1 MSTNSTR
8 TNPAHEPAT
17 ARPAGSAGSGRS
29 AEAEPSVG
37 SGYWYDDPAVA
48 DVIDLLRAVRR
59 FRRADQEMRRRLSA
73 DMDMNETDL
82 HAIQLVI
89 EAESRGDHLTPREL
103 ARHLAISSAST
114 TKLLDRLTASG
125 HLARAPHPSDR
136 RSLILASTPA
146 AHAEVRDR
154 LTRMHERMAQIARSV
169 PVSSRADVV
178 AFLDALVAEL
188 DLEGAGRPISPAIRH
203 TPASKV
209 PSSPSSV

>member
-8 TNPAHEPAT
+8 TGPAHEPPT
-17 ARPAGSAGSGRS
+17 ARPAEPVGTGWSA
-29 AEAEPSVG
+29 AAEPPVG
-37 SGYWYDDPAVA
+37 SGYWYDDPAIA
-48 DVIDLLRAVRR
+48 DVVDLLRAVRR
-59 FRRADQEMRRRLSA
+59 FRRADQEMRRRLSS

-89 EAESRGDHLTPREL
+89 EAESRGDHLTPRDL
-103 ARHLAISSAST
+103 AQHLAISSAST

-188 DLEGAGRPISPAIRH
+188 DLEGAGPATSSAARH